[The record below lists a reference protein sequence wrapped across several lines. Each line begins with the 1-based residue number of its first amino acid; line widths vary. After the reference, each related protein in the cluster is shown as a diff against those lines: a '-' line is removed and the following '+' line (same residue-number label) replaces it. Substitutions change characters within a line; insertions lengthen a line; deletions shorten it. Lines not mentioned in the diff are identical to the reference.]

1 MQIKNVKN
9 PQWANAEHTLID
21 VTLETDAYGEIPFSA
36 SPNDVEAHGRGIFA
50 DVVAGKFGPI
60 AEYVPPVVP
69 VVVPQEIS
77 KAQGIVVM
85 SEVPVGDSNL
95 WLTVKAYFDTEADEI
110 SRDLFKAV
118 TVFNRQ
124 SPMLNALKDRFGLD
138 DAALDLLF
146 IEGAQVVV

>member
-1 MQIKNVKN
+1 MRAAHIENGIVANVIETTETGPNLVATETGNIGDRYEGGVFIPPQITEPESV
-9 PQWANAEHTLID
+9 
-21 VTLETDAYGEIPFSA
+21 
-36 SPNDVEAHGRGIFA
+36 R
-50 DVVAGKFGPI
+50 
-60 AEYVPPVVP
+60 
-69 VVVPQEIS
+69 VVPQEIS